1 MSSSLYLLLSCIAIG
16 FYLNSDMLSSL
27 IYGITLSRKEL
38 YSYGVYGITLSRKE
52 LYSYGESAICFVI

>member
-38 YSYGVYGITLSRKE
+38 YSYG
-52 LYSYGESAICFVI
+52 ESAICFVI